1 MSEERRASLEAKLR
15 SLGYDLDSSQDA
27 GEARMPCD
35 LSEGCEAGGNTLI
48 LDRQKQTF
56 RCTSCNAVGSFDDLL
71 SLKKSGHMVS
81 DRARSVVRHTG
92 EAGYNAQRLHDPVDD
107 AEQTDEPFYAPAPV
121 RAENAVARHDPKVLQ
136 LTNPLPS
143 AAEIAARAE
152 RAAAER
158 RRSASEKVIIASVAS
173 IFLIAG
179 LAAAAL
185 AAFANYQ
192 AFSSSVA
199 DPLQARIWGW
209 TGVIAAVISFGGF
222 TLFYWH
228 WASRRPLEGL
238 RALIF
243 ALIGAATSVIG
254 TEMYITANNQSATA
268 EVAAAGSNRAALET
282 LLADWRTQLAGIPPD
297 TRSVEGLE
305 AYIAEVERVGKT
317 DQKPYRDARNELGL
331 ARRRDELQAKIE
343 AASAELLGL
352 GDRNILLDAKARSNI
367 PSWFFAVILEV
378 FASQGTSIGLVAL
391 LVLFG
396 RRRTR

>member
-1 MSEERRASLEAKLR
+1 MSDERRAALEAQLR
-15 SLGYDLDSSQDA
+15 RLGYDLDSSQDDA
-27 GEARMPCD
+27 EALTRCD
-35 LSEGCEAGGNTLI
+35 LTEDCQAAGDNTLT
-48 LDRQKQTF
+48 LNRQHQTF
-56 RCTSCNAVGSFDDLL
+56 RCTSCRQHGSWQTLVEI
-71 SLKKSGHMVS
+71 KTSGRLAPRASGEPAS
-81 DRARSVVRHTG
+81 DYTAT
-92 EAGYNAQRLHDPVDD
+92 RLPDPVEAD
-107 AEQTDEPFYAPAPV
+107 YVPALP
-121 RAENAVARHDPKVLQ
+121 RAVNAVARHDPKVHL
-136 LTNPLPS
+136 LTNRLPS
-143 AAEIAARAE
+143 PAEIAAEADRVT
-152 RAAAER
+152 AER
-158 RRSASEKVIIASVAS
+158 RRSASEKLIIASVAA

-185 AAFANYQ
+185 AGFANYQ

-199 DPLQARIWGW
+199 DPFQARIWGW

-238 RALIF
+238 RALAF

-254 TEMYITANNQSATA
+254 TEMYISANNQTTAAETATA
-268 EVAAAGSNRAALET
+268 GDNRAALET
-282 LLADWRTQLAGIPPD
+282 LLADWRAQLAGIPPG

-331 ARRRDELQAKIE
+331 ARRRDALQAKIE
-343 AASAELLGL
+343 AASADLLGL
-352 GDRNILLDAKARSNI
+352 GQSNILLAAKARSNI

-396 RRRTR
+396 RRRTG